1 VSERPSLGFSE
12 LSRNEFSSSPVDKLR
27 RVALIDVG
35 IALLGGVF
43 YYLTRAVQSSTAHA
57 TGENGLHYDQ

>member
-27 RVALIDVG
+27 RVALIAVG

>member
-1 VSERPSLGFSE
+1 MSERPSLGFSE

-27 RVALIDVG
+27 RVGLIVVG

>member
-27 RVALIDVG
+27 RVALIAVG
-35 IALLGGVF
+35 IALLGDVF